1 MWENTLLHAR
11 HHIKTA
17 YGISTVCHRNT
28 PQTPIIGPGQ
38 GSRGAVAACAT
49 TTSIAIKAYEKLATG
64 FSSTNPRDT
73 INYEKK
79 IKMFVDDASKY
90 TNLFK
95 QWINVTPNLSTVT
108 RQLLK
113 EAQIWERCLWTTG
126 GLLRLKKCLYY
137 ILYWKFDAKGKATLV
152 LPNNEQTIKLQ
163 SSDTNISTKI
173 NQYNP
178 TIEHETLGHH
188 ISPALTIT
196 KANKTIV
203 SATIPCN

>member
-1 MWENTLLHAR
+1 MGHFESDAASCFDRIVMEMALTGFRNGGADEKPVQMWENTLLHAR

-137 ILYWKFDAKGKATLV
+137 ILY
-152 LPNNEQTIKLQ
+152 
-163 SSDTNISTKI
+163 
-173 NQYNP
+173 
-178 TIEHETLGHH
+178 
-188 ISPALTIT
+188 
-196 KANKTIV
+196 
-203 SATIPCN
+203 